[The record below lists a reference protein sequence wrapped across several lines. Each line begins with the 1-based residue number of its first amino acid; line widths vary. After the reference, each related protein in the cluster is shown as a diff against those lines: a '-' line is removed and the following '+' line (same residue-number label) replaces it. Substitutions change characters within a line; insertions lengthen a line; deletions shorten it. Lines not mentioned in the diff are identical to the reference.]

1 MEMFELSQLCKTLSQ
16 ENLFT
21 LSIEIN
27 TTQEFRDRLNEANG
41 NENLNYG
48 QKIVDD
54 FMKMEESPPTPE
66 PPTISVD
73 EDTMDSMR
81 TNTSGQRPMS
91 RLLREFD
98 TLVARS
104 ERADAEEHL
113 ENGSN
118 PRPRSPSFRSVS
130 FRNPHLRVPP
140 ASPSYSPTSPT
151 YSPVSPDYV
160 PVTSPVHGPFSHED
174 QEVAEYNRVDAIFNS
189 MLNTPPPPTA
199 DENEDIE
206 VIDVTTT
213 DENTEEQS

>member
-1 MEMFELSQLCKTLSQ
+1 
-16 ENLFT
+16 
-21 LSIEIN
+21 
-27 TTQEFRDRLNEANG
+27 
-41 NENLNYG
+41 
-48 QKIVDD
+48 
-54 FMKMEESPPTPE
+54 
-66 PPTISVD
+66 
-73 EDTMDSMR
+73 MDSMR

-98 TLVARS
+98 ALVDRS
-104 ERADAEEHL
+104 ERADDEHL
-113 ENGSN
+113 ENGSI
-118 PRPRSPSFRSVS
+118 PRPSSPSFRSVS

-199 DENEDIE
+199 DENEDID
-206 VIDVTTT
+206 VIDVTTVA
-213 DENTEEQS
+213 ENTEEQS